1 MGRLPLM
8 VTTHFC
14 LTRVVK
20 DGWLGL
26 IEAPSE
32 DDRNAIRWYFALTQL
47 LFNSRIG
54 FACLL
59 H

>member
-14 LTRVVK
+14 LTRVAK

-32 DDRNAIRWYFALTQL
+32 DDRNAIRGYFALTQL